1 MSAAARTLVVLY
13 KRAEAGVTNR
23 ASIAARTVSS
33 V

>member
-1 MSAAARTLVVLY
+1 MSAAARTLVVLN

-23 ASIAARTVSS
+23 ASIAALPSS